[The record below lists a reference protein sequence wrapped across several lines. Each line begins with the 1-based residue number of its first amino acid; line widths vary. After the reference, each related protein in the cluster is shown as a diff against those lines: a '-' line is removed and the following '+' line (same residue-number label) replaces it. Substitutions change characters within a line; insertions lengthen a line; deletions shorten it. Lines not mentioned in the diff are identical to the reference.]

1 MPKRSKARVLALQ
14 IIFQFQAQSDDFLA
28 KLDDFVKEA
37 SLDANLSSY
46 GRELALQ
53 SWANRSEA
61 DNLIDKFAHEWTA
74 SSLPVVDLAILRL
87 AICEMLQN
95 PEVPDKVVINEAIE
109 LAKTYSTERSSQ
121 FINGLLD
128 SIMKSTVTP
137 AQNQAAGDNQTER

>member
-14 IIFQFQAQSDDFLA
+14 IIFQFQSQSDDFRQ
-28 KLDDFVKEA
+28 KLDKFVTGA
-37 SLDANLSSY
+37 ALDANLSSY

-53 SWANRSEA
+53 AWDNRSES
-61 DNLIDKFAHEWTA
+61 DKLIDKFAHEWTA
-74 SSLPVVDLAILRL
+74 SSLPAVDLAILRL

-109 LAKTYSTERSSQ
+109 LAKTYSTERSSK

-128 SIMKSTVTP
+128 SIIKSTVTT
-137 AQNQAAGDNQTER
+137 AQNQDAGDKSTDQ

>member
-14 IIFQFQAQSDDFLA
+14 IIFQLQAQSDDFLA
-28 KLDDFVKEA
+28 KLDDFVKEVG
-37 SLDANLSSY
+37 LDASLSSY

-53 SWANRSEA
+53 AWANRSEA
-61 DNLIDKFAHEWTA
+61 DELIDKFAHDWQA

-87 AICEMLQN
+87 AICEMLHQL
-95 PEVPDKVVINEAIE
+95 EVPGKVVINEAIE

-128 SIMKSTVTP
+128 TIMKSTVAH
-137 AQNQAAGDNQTER
+137 AQEQAAGDKPSE